1 MRQATS
7 FMKHPVKQ
15 FPRIAMTEFTCRT
28 IDILTG
34 QHIVLLN
41 QRDCER
47 VDIRA
52 HDRVNLKRGD
62 KNVTATVDT
71 TATIVAPGE
80 IGITK
85 DLTPELS
92 VREGDPIDVSL
103 LPAPSSI
110 YYIRNKIIGQ
120 KLSKDEIYSIVQDAV
135 KGALADVEIA
145 GFLMGQ
151 QFHGMSDEE
160 QVWLTRAMADTGEKI
175 DFGKPVYDKHSVG
188 GVPGNKVSLLIVPI
202 VASAGLLIPKTSS
215 RAITSPSGTADTMSV
230 LAPIE
235 FSASELKKLALK
247 TGGAIVWGGGL
258 NLAPADDIFIRVE
271 HPLQIDPEPQM
282 IASIMAKKLAVGAN
296 FMVLDLPVGHEAK
309 IPSSDEGRRL
319 SFKFI
324 NMGDKLGIKVR
335 CGITYGGQPVGY
347 AIGPALEARE
357 ALQALEGKGPNSL
370 VEKSTALAGMLLE
383 LGGKA
388 GRGEGQHLA
397 TEILASGKALEKM
410 SEIIEA
416 QGGNGATR
424 SAEIAVG
431 QCTVEIVAPV
441 DGYITR
447 VSNAAMNQIARAAGA
462 PIEKGA
468 GIVLHGRE
476 GHKVSKGQ
484 KIMEIFAER
493 DSRVEEAYNLAV
505 KLAPISIEGMLLQEV
520 SSDSS

>member
-1 MRQATS
+1 M
-7 FMKHPVKQ
+7 PQ
-15 FPRIAMTEFTCRT
+15 FVCRT

-34 QHIVLLN
+34 HHTILLN
-41 QRDCER
+41 QKDCER

-52 HDRVNLKRGD
+52 HDRVNLRRGD
-62 KNVTATVDT
+62 KNATATVDT
-71 TATIVAPGE
+71 TATIVRTGE
-80 IGITK
+80 IGLTN

-92 VREGDPIDVSL
+92 VREGDAIEVTL
-103 LPAPSSI
+103 LPAPSST
-110 YYIRNKIIGQ
+110 YFIRKKILGQ
-120 KLSKDEIYSIVQDAV
+120 NLSKDEIYPIVQDAV
-135 KGALADVEIA
+135 KGALTDVEMA
-145 GFLMGQ
+145 GFLMAQ
-151 QFHGMSDEE
+151 QFHGMTDEE
-160 QVWLTRAMADTGEKI
+160 QVWLTKAMADTGEKI
-175 DFGKPVYDKHSVG
+175 DFEKPVYDKHSVG
-188 GVPGNKVSLLIVPI
+188 GVPGNKVSLLIVPT

-230 LAPIE
+230 LAPVE
-235 FSASELKKLALK
+235 FSAAELKKVALK
-247 TGGAIVWGGGL
+247 TGGAIVWGGSL
-258 NLAPADDIFIRVE
+258 HLAPADDIFISVE

-282 IASIMAKKLAVGAN
+282 IASIMAKKLAVGAD

-309 IPSSDEGRRL
+309 ISSSDEGRRL

-357 ALQALEGKGPNSL
+357 ALQALEGKGPTSL

-388 GRGEGQHLA
+388 ARGEGQALA
-397 TEILASGKALEKM
+397 TQILASGKALEKM
-410 SEIIEA
+410 SEIIDA
-416 QGGNGATR
+416 QGGDGKVR
-424 SAEIAVG
+424 SAEIPVG
-431 QCTVEIVAPV
+431 KCKAEIVAPC

-468 GIVLHGRE
+468 GIVLHGKE

-484 KIMEIFAER
+484 KVIEIFAER
-493 DSRVEEAYNLAV
+493 DARVDEAYDLAV
-505 KLAPISIEGMLLQEV
+505 KLSPISIEGMLLQEV
-520 SSDSS
+520 SSD